1 MRRRLLTAV
10 MALLVVMP
18 ATVASATPSAVPTTT
33 PIKHL
38 VVLMQGNHSFDNY
51 FGTYPGADGIPKG
64 VCQKVN
70 LLVKT
75 TKGCVT
81 PFHISPTSAPVDLDH
96 GPAVQ
101 KYQYDDGRMDGFVAA
116 YRRLGQDGTG
126 AMGHYDG
133 RELPYYWNL
142 AESFVLFDRF
152 FASTRAGNRESYLYW
167 VAGTAPS
174 SPDGVLRD
182 SAGYDALPTIFD
194 RLAARGIP
202 AKFYVENYNPR
213 LAGPASGSRS
223 RTSQLVK
230 VPLLSMSRFRTD
242 PALSGTV
249 VDLSQ
254 YYRDLRDGTLPAVS
268 YVVMTGSSE
277 NPPSRVD
284 IGQEAVRKMTSAL
297 MRSSYWATSAF
308 LLTYDGWG
316 GWYDHVPPPRVDAHG
331 YGFRVPA
338 LLASPYARRGFVD
351 HTVLDY
357 TAVPRFIEQ
366 NWSLAPLAQRD
377 AASAGLASAFDFA
390 APPSQARIVGATR
403 AAPLPDPAGPHAS
416 TAIYACYGLALVFA
430 VGLMV
435 WARVRRAQRPRGRA
449 TRVA

>member
-1 MRRRLLTAV
+1 MRRFLTAA
-10 MALLVVMP
+10 MALLIVVTP
-18 ATVASATPSAVPTTT
+18 ATVASATPTVVSATT

-38 VVLMQGNHSFDNY
+38 VVLMQGSHSFDNY
-51 FGTYPGADGIPKG
+51 FGTYPGADGIPRG
-64 VCQKVN
+64 VCQKIN
-70 LLVKT
+70 LKVET

-101 KYQYDDGRMDGFVAA
+101 KYQYDDGKMDGFVAA
-116 YRRLGQDGTG
+116 YRRTGQDGTG
-126 AMGHYDG
+126 AMGYYDG

-142 AESFVLFDRF
+142 ADSYVLFDRF
-152 FASTRAGNRESYLYW
+152 FASTRAGTRESYLYW

-174 SPDGVLRD
+174 SPEGALRN
-182 SAGYDALPTIFD
+182 SVGYDALPTIFD
-194 RLAARGIP
+194 RLTARGIA
-202 AKFYVENYNPR
+202 AKFYVENYNPL
-213 LAGPASGSRS
+213 LAEPTSGSRS

-242 PALSGTV
+242 PALSNTV

-297 MRSSYWATSAF
+297 MRSPYWATSAF
-308 LLTYDGWG
+308 MLTYDGWG
-316 GWYDHVPPPRVDAHG
+316 GWYDHVAPPRVDAQG

-338 LLASPYARRGFVD
+338 LLVSPYAKRGFVD

-357 TAVPRFIEQ
+357 TAILRFIEQ
-366 NWSLAPLAQRD
+366 NWSLAPLARRD

-390 APPSQARIVGATR
+390 SPPTQARLVAATR
-403 AAPLPDPAGPHAS
+403 AAPPSGTAGPHVS
-416 TAIYACYGLALVFA
+416 TAIYACYGLALMFA
-430 VGLMV
+430 VGLMM
-435 WARVRRAQRPRGRA
+435 WTRVRHARRRRGRE